1 MSRLFLAAGL
11 ALGVLVPQSA
21 LAASSVFGGG
31 MAEACSKAAVRGEV
45 EAQYEKLCTESLQTE
60 FLDTRDRA
68 GTFVNRGVLRLRRA
82 KYDDATKDFNDALR
96 LSPDMG
102 EAFVN
107 RGAALVGRHQFAE
120 ALVDINKAITLGI
133 DEPAK
138 AYYNRAL
145 AYEGLDNLKAAYF
158 DYRKALEINPDW
170 EPPKKELAR
179 FSVAQQP

>member
-1 MSRLFLAAGL
+1 M
-11 ALGVLVPQSA
+11 
-21 LAASSVFGGG
+21 
-31 MAEACSKAAVRGEV
+31 
-45 EAQYEKLCTESLQTE
+45 
-60 FLDTRDRA
+60 
-68 GTFVNRGVLRLRRA
+68 
-82 KYDDATKDFNDALR
+82 
-96 LSPDMG
+96 
-102 EAFVN
+102 N

-120 ALVDINKAITLGI
+120 ALIDINKAITLGI